1 LSRDGLEEEADPRF
15 VRSLLSHCLEAPDV
29 LVSVPLQ
36 VPRQVKEGCMEHA
49 SFDEIEVD
57 EEPSQP
63 SVAVQEGVDGLELVV
78 KERAADENR
87 KRRLLVEE
95 PLEIRHRIGYELGRR
110 CNEDCLGWTS
120 TADPVR
126 RRPEVTRRPFLPAN
140 VPEQLGMHLS
150 DEPIAERQF
159 GEALESDL
167 ERAD

>member
-1 LSRDGLEEEADPRF
+1 
-15 VRSLLSHCLEAPDV
+15 
-29 LVSVPLQ
+29 
-36 VPRQVKEGCMEHA
+36 M
-49 SFDEIEVD
+49 
-57 EEPSQP
+57 
-63 SVAVQEGVDGLELVV
+63 
-78 KERAADENR
+78 
-87 KRRLLVEE
+87 
-95 PLEIRHRIGYELGRR
+95 RIGSVGCSWKNRSR
-110 CNEDCLGWTS
+110 SAIASGTSSGGGAEDCLGWTS